1 MKLKKNYVFTYG
13 TLMKGERS
21 HYYLNDVDY
30 VCDATINGFRMFD
43 LKSYPGIEH
52 GDGIVVGELYLVD
65 DKTLASIDRLEGEG
79 YLYIR
84 KQVTVK
90 TINKEYEAYVYVY
103 NQEVNKPLYLGN
115 GMYSWKNLN
124 EKYVW
129 YVSYGSNLCLER
141 FLLYIVG
148 GTNKELNVS
157 QIGCKDKS
165 LPLMSRMVNIPYKLY
180 FARSSSRWNNGGVA
194 FIDETT
200 QSNTIGRAYLITK
213 EQLIDV
219 QTQEGATWYDNK
231 LYLGQI
237 DGIVAYTL
245 TSSRKE
251 TVNCVDQLYEKVVLR
266 GLMELE
272 LDKIEAIKYL
282 KSHM

>member
-1 MKLKKNYVFTYG
+1 
-13 TLMKGERS
+13 
-21 HYYLNDVDY
+21 
-30 VCDATINGFRMFD
+30 
-43 LKSYPGIEH
+43 
-52 GDGIVVGELYLVD
+52 
-65 DKTLASIDRLEGEG
+65 
-79 YLYIR
+79 
-84 KQVTVK
+84 
-90 TINKEYEAYVYVY
+90 
-103 NQEVNKPLYLGN
+103 
-115 GMYSWKNLN
+115 
-124 EKYVW
+124 
-129 YVSYGSNLCLER
+129 
-141 FLLYIVG
+141 
-148 GTNKELNVS
+148 
-157 QIGCKDKS
+157 
-165 LPLMSRMVNIPYKLY
+165 MSRMVNIPYKLY
-180 FARSSSRWNNGGVA
+180 FAKSSSRWNNGGVA

-237 DGIVAYTL
+237 DGIDAYTL